1 MVETPSE
8 EEHRFPC
15 GDCGSDMRFDAAK
28 SLLVCDFCG
37 NTEPVAARESANWQ
51 ITEQDFNK
59 ALRDELPES
68 EMETTRVAKCE
79 NCGAQVDFA
88 KDSHATEC
96 PFCAS
101 PIVLDTGTN
110 KHIKPKG
117 VLPFSVAEKAARG
130 AMTDWLGKLW
140 FAPNNLKEY
149 ARKDRKMQGVYV
161 PYWTYDSQSESDYR
175 GQRGDAYYVTRTVV
189 VNGKTET
196 RRERK
201 IRWRPAAGH
210 ISKFFD
216 DILILASKSLPKKY
230 TDRLAPW
237 DLSELEA
244 YSPDYLAGF
253 NAEAYSVQLADG
265 FIEAKILMEREI
277 RQLVRHDIGGDEQ
290 RISRLD
296 TRLSD
301 ITYKHVL
308 LPVWLAAYKYNGKT
322 FRFVVNGRTGKVQ
335 GERPWSKIKIAL
347 AVVAGLIVAGA
358 AVYFIQANQ

>member
-1 MVETPSE
+1 MEDTP

-15 GDCGSDMRFDAAK
+15 GDCGADMRYNPAA
-28 SLLVCDFCG
+28 SQMICENCG
-37 NTEPVAARESANWQ
+37 NTEPVENGPNSSWE

-59 ALRDELPES
+59 ALRNELPAS
-68 EMETTRVAKCE
+68 EMVTTRVSRCE
-79 NCGAQVDFA
+79 NCGGQVEFEGEV
-88 KDSHATEC
+88 HASEC

-117 VLPFSVAEKAARG
+117 VLPFSVAEKAARDS
-130 AMTDWLGKLW
+130 MSNWLGRLW

-149 ARKDRKMQGVYV
+149 ARKGRKMRGVYV
-161 PYWTYDSQSESDYR
+161 PYWTYDSQSESKYR
-175 GQRGDAYYVTRTVV
+175 GQRGDAYYVNRTVV

-201 IRWRPAAGH
+201 IRWRPASGH

-237 DLSELEA
+237 DLSEMEP
-244 YSPDYLAGF
+244 YSPNFLAGY

-265 FIEAKILMEREI
+265 FNEAKIIMDREI
-277 RQLVRHDIGGDEQ
+277 RLLVRRDIGGDEQ
-290 RISRLD
+290 RISKLD

-308 LPVWLAAYKYNGKT
+308 LPVWLAAYKYNGQT

-335 GERPWSKIKIAL
+335 GERPWSKVKIAI
-347 AVVAGLIVAGA
+347 AVVLGLITASVLIYIYAS
-358 AVYFIQANQ
+358 Q